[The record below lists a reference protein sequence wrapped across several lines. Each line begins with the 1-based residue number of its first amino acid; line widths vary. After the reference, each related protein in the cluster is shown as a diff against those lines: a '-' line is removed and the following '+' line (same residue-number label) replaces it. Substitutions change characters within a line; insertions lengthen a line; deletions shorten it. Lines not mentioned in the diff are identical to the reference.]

1 MLSNLFDQIFG
12 RSKCG
17 KREIITTTIIEP
29 ESININ
35 DDPQANDSNVTTVP
49 CCFLPTF
56 SLADTNDSKSSTLK
70 SNYQSQPQHKQ
81 LTTTTD
87 QRSISSQPHHQ
98 NNDNTRQCHHRLPD
112 HLNNQNRIR
121 NNQNKLNE
129 ISIFSVYLLFATLFV
144 CICTIAV
151 LLFTYINRANDIVQL
166 RDSLTSEF
174 ISRTD
179 IDEIIRNVLREV
191 KNNDHDDDDSSS
203 SSSSENSFYDDSNEN
218 NGDGSSS
225 ITSTTT
231 TNQNNNK
238 NNHNIQTADG
248 FELR

>member
-35 DDPQANDSNVTTVP
+35 DDDDDDDPQENDSTAMSAR
-49 CCFLPTF
+49 CCFLPSF
-56 SLADTNDSKSSTLK
+56 SLSDIQSESDALQ
-70 SNYQSQPQHKQ
+70 SNYESQPQHKQ
-81 LTTTTD
+81 LTTEQQTVLE
-87 QRSISSQPHHQ
+87 QQQQLLLHHHHHQ
-98 NNDNTRQCHHRLPD
+98 RLTIDNTLENHQQCLSK
-112 HLNNQNRIR
+112 HLHNQNRIR

-174 ISRTD
+174 IVKSD
-179 IDEIIRNVLREV
+179 IDELIRNVLREM
-191 KNNDHDDDDSSS
+191 KTTDDSS
-203 SSSSENSFYDDSNEN
+203 FYVDSNEDN
-218 NGDGSSS
+218 SRQNHDS
-225 ITSTTT
+225 
-231 TNQNNNK
+231 NNNNI
-238 NNHNIQTADG
+238 NNHNNDIHIIDG
-248 FELR
+248 SGVR